1 MTLLRMGEI
10 ICKQSDQQ
18 RINLQNI
25 QTVHAIQYQKANN
38 PVKKWVEDLNRYLS
52 KEDI

>member
-1 MTLLRMGEI
+1 MGGNT
-10 ICKQSDQQ
+10 CKRSNQQ

-25 QTVHAIQYQKANN
+25 EVHAAQYKKKKPIN
-38 PVKKWVEDLNRYLS
+38 PIKKWVEDLNRHFP